1 MRKYAFFLVFSFVF
15 WASCVIPKQVA
26 QPQPAPPRQPEA
38 LQDPRPENP
47 YPKRAQARAAR
58 AEERRKVRKARILE
72 LLKKD
77 PLLQKERE
85 ACKRAKIPP
94 GKALR
99 FVATGDICAQRNG
112 ERVLRIQKWHIQRI
126 FSAQKQQ
133 GSFFQ
138 DLLSAPESEL
148 IPRVQR
154 QYNRPGVSKR

>member
-1 MRKYAFFLVFSFVF
+1 MRKYAFFLVFSLVF
-15 WASCVIPKQVA
+15 WDSCVIPKQVA
-26 QPQPAPPRQPEA
+26 QPQPAPPTQPEG

-47 YPKRAQARAAR
+47 YPRRAQAR
-58 AEERRKVRKARILE
+58 AEERRKIRKGRILE

-85 ACKRAKIPP
+85 ACKRAQIPP

-126 FSAQKQQ
+126 LSAQKQQ

-138 DLLSAPESEL
+138 DLLSASESEL